1 MDQRHKQRYLYIDGQ
16 AVPVSEQVYQVF
28 WHYAN
33 KEDYFMRQL
42 KTPRRRMDQ
51 KTQTFFVVSSRECS
65 LDEMLAAGQQ
75 FVGTEQDIE
84 DLVLS
89 GMWLEDLL
97 MNLTWEEQE
106 IVRQFYIQGK
116 TERAASAALGLPR
129 STFRRHE
136 RRLREKLG
144 KLLKNYL

>member
-1 MDQRHKQRYLYIDGQ
+1 
-16 AVPVSEQVYQVF
+16 
-28 WHYAN
+28 
-33 KEDYFMRQL
+33 MRQL